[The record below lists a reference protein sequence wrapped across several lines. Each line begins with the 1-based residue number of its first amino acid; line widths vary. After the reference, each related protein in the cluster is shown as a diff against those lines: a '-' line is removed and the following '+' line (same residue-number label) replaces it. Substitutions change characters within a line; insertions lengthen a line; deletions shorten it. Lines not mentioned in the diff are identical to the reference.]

1 MPPAAVLTSSIAYF
15 RMHGRGGNGWIRE
28 FDGEPPAG
36 RGNNYLYS
44 PAELEEWKAR
54 IDRVAPHAAKTFIT
68 FTNDAGGRAVVNAL
82 QLRALIDGRQSRAP
96 ASLIARFPSQLSG
109 FGPDRAV
116 QEMLFVDSE
125 RAVA

>member
-1 MPPAAVLTSSIAYF
+1 
-15 RMHGRGGNGWIRE
+15 
-28 FDGEPPAG
+28 
-36 RGNNYLYS
+36 
-44 PAELEEWKAR
+44 
-54 IDRVAPHAAKTFIT
+54 
-68 FTNDAGGRAVVNAL
+68 
-82 QLRALIDGRQSRAP
+82 LIDGRQSRAP